1 MAWRRTKYQRSDP
14 HQSYLRTSL
23 DGPGVVFVA
32 FIWPDSYN
40 CCSEVQILR
49 YKHNY
54 LESWQNK
61 NRQCW
66 SSQLRPSNDLLLTM
80 LQSIND
86 WMKRSKGIADVMR
99 HCSRRKDCKSNFR
112 NLFEKRKNVQ
122 REWKKMAACANE
134 AKIRTDDKVLVITF
148 GSLNPFYIKLD
159 WFILANTVE

>member
-1 MAWRRTKYQRSDP
+1 MFHLTLYEAGHSWAYSETATCLDASMAWRRTKYQRSGP

-32 FIWPDSYN
+32 FIWPDSCN

-49 YKHNY
+49 YKHSY
-54 LESWQNK
+54 LLSWQNK

-66 SSQLRPSNDLLLTM
+66 SRQLRPSNDLLLTM

-99 HCSRRKDCKSNFR
+99 HCSRRKDCKAYFR

-122 REWKKMAACANE
+122 RDWKKWQHVPMRQ
-134 AKIRTDDKVLVITF
+134 K
-148 GSLNPFYIKLD
+148 
-159 WFILANTVE
+159 